1 MRLDA
6 ATLPFQVSDVAV
18 AVIRAPLPSPIKFGS
33 WEMFHRDFALV
44 RVTLAGGSV
53 GYSFTLTRDGP
64 VAEAVRLA
72 GRSYVGTEFESPE
85 AAFHVAKSAN
95 PATMSTGVGLRGVSL
110 IDLAVWDA
118 VCKDADMS
126 VVDALG
132 GASQKIPV
140 TAIVGYPPTMDLDGV
155 FEQVGAL
162 WAAGWRRFKMAVAGS
177 WQQTY
182 DRLGAANA
190 AAPLGRIGLDGAWT
204 FRTVSEAVEFC
215 EGLPIELE
223 WFEDIFPPGDAA
235 QLANLRASVSTPIA
249 VGDEQGGSY
258 YPEALVAAA
267 AVDVVR
273 LDATCMGGASTF
285 LRMASDLTSQG
296 VTISPHMNA
305 HVHSRLL
312 NALSIDDV
320 AVEWGVPGTGVDQ
333 FADSLEQPS
342 VVDGYMKPLSPDAG
356 FGSLTNAEWLDGKQ
370 IDDHGGVVADLLG
383 NTS

>member
-1 MRLDA
+1 MDVDVT
-6 ATLPFQVSDVAV
+6 TLPVRVSNVAV
-18 AVIRAPLPSPIKFGS
+18 AVIRAPLPSPIRFGK

-44 RVTLAGGSV
+44 RVTLASGGV

-64 VAEAVRLA
+64 VAEAVLFA
-72 GRSYVGTEFESPE
+72 GKSYVGTEFESPE
-85 AAFHVAKSAN
+85 GALQAAKSAN
-95 PATMSTGVGLRGVSL
+95 PANLSTGVGLRAVSL

-118 VCKDADMS
+118 VCKDADLS
-126 VVDALG
+126 VVQALD
-132 GASQKIPV
+132 GASSRVPV

-155 FEQVGAL
+155 FDQVGTL

-182 DRLGAANA
+182 DRLGAAHA
-190 AAPLGRIGLDGAWT
+190 AAPQGWIGLDGAWT
-204 FRTVSEAVEFC
+204 FRTVDEAVEFC
-215 EGLPIELE
+215 EGLPIDLG

-235 QLANLRASVSTPIA
+235 QLANLRAAVSTPIA

-258 YPEALVAAA
+258 YPEALLAAG

-285 LRMASDLTSQG
+285 LKMASALTRQG
-296 VTISPHMNA
+296 ITISPHMNA

-312 NALSIDDV
+312 NGLGIDNV
-320 AVEWGVPGTGVDQ
+320 PVEWGVPGTGVDQ

-342 VVDGYMKPLSPDAG
+342 VVDGYMKPLSPGAAG
-356 FGSLTNAEWLDGKQ
+356 FGSMTNPEWLDGKQ
-370 IDDHGGVVADLLG
+370 LVDHSGVVDDLLRG
-383 NTS
+383 